1 MTHRIKIALCLFL
14 SAAALALPEPAALVR
29 ASQSPA
35 TSAEETQAPAPSP
48 LTDTFWLARSGA
60 AGEQVFA
67 SPARVAAINENIRAR
82 DPQSVNLA
90 NYPANLPG
98 SAVRSAILTAA
109 ADALDDEL
117 WTMGRPVTDGERDAA
132 RRSLTLERLPDTA
145 AVRRAVTLRRA
156 DLRALPIS
164 TAWYEDD
171 DPFQDDIL
179 QGTAVDPGEPVAVLA
194 ENGDGWCFVQT
205 RNYRGWLPAA
215 ALAFA
220 DDHDWALFT
229 NPEHFLVVTASLV
242 SVDLPE
248 NAPVSSTPP
257 SGGVPRSQKT
267 APVAAGPSP
276 AAPPLLF
283 QMGSRLPLIKST
295 KKTWDVIVPT
305 AKNGRLVPCT
315 ITLARD
321 EGNFHEGWLPATTNT
336 LIRQA
341 FRFLGAPYGW
351 GGLENSVDC
360 SSFAADIY
368 RTIGIELPRDADVQE
383 AVMEPRWALED
394 KGGAERYA
402 VFSHVP
408 PGSLLFLPGHVM
420 MYLGL
425 DDSGDPLV
433 IHALS
438 RYNAFSP
445 DRKTITS
452 QPVRRVI
459 VSGLSLPLASGRTF
473 FEGLTA
479 AGTMR

>member
-14 SAAALALPEPAALVR
+14 ATAALTLPEPAALAR
-29 ASQSPA
+29 ASQSPSA
-35 TSAEETQAPAPSP
+35 SAEEPQAPAPSP
-48 LTDTFWLARSGA
+48 LTDTFWLARAGT
-60 AGEQVFA
+60 AGEQIFA

-90 NYPANLPG
+90 SYPLTLPG
-98 SAVRSAILTAA
+98 AAVKSAILDAA

-179 QGTAVDPGEPVAVLA
+179 QGTAVDPGESVAVLA
-194 ENGDGWCFVQT
+194 ENDDGWCFVQT

-215 ALAFA
+215 TLAFA
-220 DDHDWALFT
+220 DDYGWALFT
-229 NPEHFLVVTASLV
+229 NPERFLVVTASLV

-248 NAPVSSTPP
+248 NAPVSSTLP
-257 SGGVPRSQKT
+257 SGGVPRRQKE

-283 QMGSRLPLIKST
+283 QMGSRRPLIKST

-305 AKNGRLVPCT
+305 AKDGQLVPRT
-315 ITLARD
+315 IPLARD

-368 RTIGIELPRDADVQE
+368 RTIGIELPRDADAQE

-438 RYNAFSP
+438 RYNAFSS
-445 DRKTITS
+445 DRQTITS